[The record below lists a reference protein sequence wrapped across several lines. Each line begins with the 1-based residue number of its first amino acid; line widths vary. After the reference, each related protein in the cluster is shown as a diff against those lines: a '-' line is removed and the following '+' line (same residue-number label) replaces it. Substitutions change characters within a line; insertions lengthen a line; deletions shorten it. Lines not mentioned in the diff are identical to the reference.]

1 MARSQVA
8 YQILGSVLV
17 LLPEEVGNNAYFTLL
32 GECLSF
38 TVCEVGLMKVT
49 CL

>member
-17 LLPEEVGNNAYFTLL
+17 LLPERVGNNAYFTLSW
-32 GECLSF
+32 GSASVSLS
-38 TVCEVGLMKVT
+38 VKWGL
-49 CL
+49 